1 VFAAHGVPPGVDLPR
16 TRSFERKEVYVEAI
30 ISNLVTRF
38 ERGALTRRELIRG
51 LAMLTATSGTATA
64 GLQEAGIKGAKID
77 HVSIQVTNLQRSI
90 GFYQKMFGLSVVSED
105 KSNEI
110 VRLGITK
117 PLVSLH
123 HKSPTG
129 IVDHFAIGVEQFN
142 KESVTRDLKQRGAT
156 PEENIDAG
164 FHIKD
169 PEGLSVQIVQS

>member
-1 VFAAHGVPPGVDLPR
+1 MD
-16 TRSFERKEVYVEAI
+16 AI
-30 ISNLVTRF
+30 ISSLLTRF

-64 GLQEAGIKGAKID
+64 AGLQDAGFKGARID

-90 GFYQKMFGLSVVSED
+90 DFYRNVFRLSVVSED

-129 IVDHFAIGVEQFN
+129 IVDHFAIGVDQFN
-142 KESVTRDLKQRGAT
+142 KESVTRDLKQHGAN

-164 FHIKD
+164 FHVKD
-169 PEGLSVQIVQS
+169 PEGLGVQIVQNS

>member
-1 VFAAHGVPPGVDLPR
+1 M
-16 TRSFERKEVYVEAI
+16 EAI
-30 ISNLVTRF
+30 ISNLLTRF
-38 ERGALTRRELIRG
+38 ERGALTRREVIRG
-51 LAMLTATSGTATA
+51 LAMLTAASGTAAAA
-64 GLQEAGIKGAKID
+64 GLQEAGFKGAKID

-90 GFYQKMFGLSVVSED
+90 DFYQHMFGFSVVSED
-105 KSNEI
+105 KGNEI

-129 IVDHFAIGVEQFN
+129 IVDHFAIGVDPFN
-142 KESVTRDLKQRGAT
+142 KESVTRELKQRGAS